1 MQVAHDSADFKRLA
15 WETEK
20 SQGPFHC
27 PECNGA
33 LILKKGRVREHHFAH
48 EPPSLASMVVANQK
62 YIIGL
67 NVSYLLR
74 FLPTPSVKIVSLKG
88 ALRASDLKSVF
99 A

>member
-1 MQVAHDSADFKRLA
+1 
-15 WETEK
+15 
-20 SQGPFHC
+20 
-27 PECNGA
+27 
-33 LILKKGRVREHHFAH
+33 
-48 EPPSLASMVVANQK
+48 MVVANQK